1 MTPDIEPIFP
11 DQISDRTAAI
21 LSDILYALAADCE
34 SRYISQLR
42 RYYARNHDV
51 YDPDH
56 PWISRP
62 TDSDL

>member
-1 MTPDIEPIFP
+1 MTPNIEPLFP
-11 DQISDRTAAI
+11 DEISDHTAAI
-21 LSDILYALAADCE
+21 LSEFLYALAADCE